1 MATATDLQNTLNS
14 LGLGFLYNLLENSV
28 LPDPTIDANDTDT
41 IVKLIQTNPETVEAY
56 NNRFIGNQF
65 RKNNGLKELTPLE
78 YIRAEREYIDTLR
91 NTGMPVGFYDQPQ
104 DLARFIGA
112 DISRVELEGRV
123 VRGYRAASQAD
134 AATKQQLQQLYG
146 IDEADLAANYLD
158 PTRAADVMGRKKD
171 AALFSR
177 QMAAAGVAG
186 QATTQ
191 ADIRL
196 NLGQAEDLAA
206 QGVDTTT
213 ARQGF
218 GAIAQQR
225 GLFEAQMA
233 GEDVIGQEEQIAAAF
248 GTSAAAAQRVATRRR
263 RRQAEFEAGGGI
275 VAGQTGV
282 AGLRTANQ

>member
-146 IDEADLAANYLD
+146 IDEADLAAYYLD

>member
-14 LGLGFLYNLLENSV
+14 LGLGFLYNLLENTV

-56 NNRFIGNQF
+56 NNRFIGNKF
-65 RKNNGLKELTPLE
+65 RKDNGLKELTPLE
-78 YIRAEREYIDTLR
+78 YIKAEREYIDTLR

-104 DLARFIGA
+104 DLAKFIGA

-123 VRGYRAASQAD
+123 IRGYRAASQAD

-146 IDEADLAANYLD
+146 IDEADLAAYYLD
-158 PTRAADVMGRKKD
+158 PTRATDVMGRKKD

-177 QMAAAGVAG
+177 QMTAAGVAG

-191 ADIRL
+191 ANIRL
-196 NLGQAEDLAA
+196 NFGQAEELAA
-206 QGVDTTT
+206 QGVDTAT

-218 GAIAQQR
+218 GTIAQQR
-225 GLFEAQMA
+225 GLFEAQMM
-233 GEDVIGQEEQIAAAF
+233 GEDVIGTEEQIGATF
-248 GTSAAAAQRVATRRR
+248 GTNAQAAQRVATRRR
-263 RRQAEFEAGGGI
+263 RRQAEFEAGGGL

-282 AGLRTANQ
+282 AGLRTATQ